1 MQTLAKQFY
10 ARTDEAGSA
19 IINHISQLTSG
30 YRLSSRPLEKG
41 LEIEFIFRG
50 ETDYTL
56 MFPYTYIED
65 QEKIRN
71 YYKQFLY
78 LIKDVGCISDIQL
91 ISDNFSEQELSKI
104 STQFFIQNF

>member
-10 ARTDEAGSA
+10 ERTDEAGSA
-19 IINHISQLTSG
+19 IINHISQLISG

-56 MFPYTYIED
+56 MFPYEYIET
-65 QEKIRN
+65 QENIET
-71 YYKQFLY
+71 YYKQFKY
-78 LIKDVGCISDIQL
+78 IIKDVKCISDIQPL
-91 ISDNFSEQELSKI
+91 ADAFFYYELSKI
-104 STQFFIQNF
+104 STQSV